1 MSKSRNKEPP
11 SLKAAKSYDDW
22 IKLMKIWQAF
32 TDLDKKKQGPA
43 LLLSLEDEAQ
53 DAALSLPQ
61 DEITSDDGVKK
72 IIEKLDGL
80 FKKDETLKK
89 YHALDSFET
98 YKRPPHITMQQYLI
112 EFEKRLNKTKSF
124 GTTWSDDILAY
135 KLLKNANLSENNEQ
149 LTKATIVDLTYETMK
164 IKLKNIFGESQNIP
178 TADIDIKTEDI
189 NYAHNQSPENQ
200 QVPFDYCYD
209 TQEYDPEYGEEDCK

>member
-11 SLKAAKSYDDW
+11 SLKTAKSYDDW

-53 DAALSLPQ
+53 DATLSLPQ
-61 DEITSDDGVKK
+61 AEITSDDRVKK

-89 YHALDSFET
+89 TMLWTHF
-98 YKRPPHITMQQYLI
+98 RPTSVQQI
-112 EFEKRLNKTKSF
+112 PPS
-124 GTTWSDDILAY
+124 
-135 KLLKNANLSENNEQ
+135 NN
-149 LTKATIVDLTYETMK
+149 T
-164 IKLKNIFGESQNIP
+164 
-178 TADIDIKTEDI
+178 
-189 NYAHNQSPENQ
+189 
-200 QVPFDYCYD
+200 
-209 TQEYDPEYGEEDCK
+209 